1 MTEVMRKLASI
12 RVIKDVQPIDG
23 ADSIELVFVDG
34 WQVVTRKGEFKPKD
48 WCIYFEIDSFLP
60 IHPLF
65 EFLRASSFRDIPELG
80 QGFRLKSIKLRKQL
94 SQGLVTKLDETM
106 NQFGSHSILA
116 VGPPYECWIT
126 EREGKEIIVPL
137 EEGADCTEYLGV
149 KKFEIPL
156 SAQLAGLVRGNFP
169 SFIPKT
175 DQERVQNLVFHDGAA
190 HEVVYTDGEG
200 KEIRVNK
207 APRPGPCQFDYEMT
221 MKLDGSSMTVYRKD
235 GYVGV
240 CSRNMDLL
248 ETTENA
254 YWKAALN
261 SGLID
266 FLRKNEDDLADNIA
280 FQGELMG
287 PGVQDNREGL
297 PELTFYLFDV
307 FAIDPQVYAGPSE
320 RRDIY
325 FYLLKQDLNLEH
337 VPVLDLVNGKDL
349 TMAKCLEL
357 AKGPSLKH
365 KIREGVVFK
374 SLDGIYS
381 FKAINN
387 DFLLSEK

>member
-1 MTEVMRKLASI
+1 MTEITRKLATI
-12 RVIKDVQPIDG
+12 RTIKDVQPIVG

-60 IHPLF
+60 VHPLF
-65 EFLRASSFRDIPELG
+65 EFLRASSFRDIPDLG

-94 SQGLVTKLDETM
+94 SQGLVVPLDATM
-106 NQFGSHSILA
+106 EQFGST
-116 VGPPYECWIT
+116 VFTYTGPAAWVNDKT
-126 EREGKEIIVPL
+126 TVFL

-175 DQERVQNLVFHDGAA
+175 DQERVQNLVFHDGA
-190 HEVVYTDGEG
+190 EFENVYIDGEG

-207 APRPGPCQFDYEMT
+207 APRPGPCQYDYEMS
-221 MKLDGSSMTVYRKD
+221 MKLDGSSMTVYCYD
-235 GYVGV
+235 GYIGV
-240 CSRNMDLL
+240 CSRNMDLK
-248 ETTENA
+248 ETSENA
-254 YWKAALN
+254 YWKCAQDI
-261 SGLID
+261 GLISA
-266 FLRKNEDDLADNIA
+266 LAEGGVNNIA

-297 PELTFYLFDV
+297 KEYHFYLFDV
-307 FAIDPQVYAGPSE
+307 YDIERQRYLTPEGRANIYLTLLEQGVNID
-320 RRDIY
+320 
-325 FYLLKQDLNLEH
+325 H
-337 VPVLDLVNGKDL
+337 VPILETNLKGSEL

-357 AKGPSLKH
+357 AKGPSINH
-365 KIREGVVFK
+365 KVREGIVFK
-374 SLDGIYS
+374 DLMGEYS

-387 DFLLSEK
+387 DFLLAEK

>member
-1 MTEVMRKLASI
+1 MEVTRKLATI
-12 RVIKDVQPIDG
+12 RIIKDIQPIPG
-23 ADSIELVFVDG
+23 ADSIELVYVDG
-34 WQVVTRKGEFKPKD
+34 WQIVARKGEFKPND

-60 IHPLF
+60 VHPVF

-94 SQGLVTKLDETM
+94 SQGLVVPLEKTM
-106 NQFGSHSILA
+106 RQFGSYINEFLYDHEPFSFGWFNGQVKVPFA
-116 VGPPYECWIT
+116 
-126 EREGKEIIVPL
+126 EGNDV
-137 EEGADCTEYLGV
+137 TEYLGV
-149 KKFEIPL
+149 KKFELPI
-156 SAQLAGLVRGNFP
+156 SAQLAGIVRGNFP

-175 DQERVQNLVFHDGAA
+175 DQERVQNLTFHDGA
-190 HEVVYTDGEG
+190 EFETVYHTSEG

-207 APRPGPCQFDYEMT
+207 APRPGPKQYDYELT

-248 ETTENA
+248 ETEDNA
-254 YWKAALN
+254 YWKCARD

-266 FLRKNEDDLADNIA
+266 FLKRTDDALADNIA

-287 PGVQDNREGL
+287 PGIQNNREG
-297 PELTFYLFDV
+297 FSVSMFFLFDV
-307 FAIDPQVYAGPSE
+307 FSIGAQIYAGRTE
-320 RRDIY
+320 RSNIY
-325 FYLLKQDLNLEH
+325 LHLLRNEVAISH
-337 VPVLDLVNGKDL
+337 VPILDPKIKGVEL
-349 TMAKCLEL
+349 TLEKCLEL
-357 AKGPSLKH
+357 ATGASINH

-374 SLDGIYS
+374 SLDGNYS

-387 DFLLSEK
+387 QFLFDDD

>member
-1 MTEVMRKLASI
+1 MTEITRKLASI
-12 RVIKDVQPIDG
+12 RVIKDVQPIEG

-106 NQFGSHSILA
+106 EQFGS
-116 VGPPYECWIT
+116 PMWTP
-126 EREGKEIIVPL
+126 GKEAWVTVRDDKEIMVYL
-137 EEGADCTEYLGV
+137 EEGADVTEYLGV
-149 KKFEIPL
+149 KKFEIPI

-240 CSRNMDLL
+240 CSRNMDLI
-248 ETTENA
+248 ETEENA
-254 YWKAALN
+254 YWKAAK
-261 SGLID
+261 SCGLID
-266 FLRKNEDDLADNIA
+266 FLRKNEDELSENIA

-297 PELTFYLFDV
+297 SELVFYLFDV
-307 FAIDPQVYAGPSE
+307 FAIDDQVYASPSE
-320 RRDIY
+320 RMDIY
-325 FYLLKQDLNLEH
+325 FYLVKNDLNLEH
-337 VPVLDLVNGKDL
+337 VPLLDKVMGADL

-357 AKGPSLKH
+357 AQGPSIYH
-365 KIREGVVFK
+365 KVREGVVFK
-374 SLDGIYS
+374 SLNGTYS

-387 DFLLSEK
+387 DFLLGEK